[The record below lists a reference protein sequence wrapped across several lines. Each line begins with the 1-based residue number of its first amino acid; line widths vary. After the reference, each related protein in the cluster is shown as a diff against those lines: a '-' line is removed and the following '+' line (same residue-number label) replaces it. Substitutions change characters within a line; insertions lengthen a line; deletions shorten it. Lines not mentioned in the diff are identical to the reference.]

1 MRQRRLPQ
9 SESLPPSEE
18 QRLAEEYC
26 CTRPLNRPDSSLL
39 RAGIVSLIFFVVGST
54 FSFVLFFLLKEKGYF
69 LYLPKPLNSFASMHP
84 VWWRCF
90 FWLAINGV
98 GFVIW
103 MRKALIGIIRL
114 YQRYAP
120 EDVRRRCLFMPTC
133 SEYAILVLQKHGV
146 IIGLLMIFDRLWYRC
161 RGTIYRIDYP

>member
-1 MRQRRLPQ
+1 
-9 SESLPPSEE
+9 
-18 QRLAEEYC
+18 
-26 CTRPLNRPDSSLL
+26 
-39 RAGIVSLIFFVVGST
+39 
-54 FSFVLFFLLKEKGYF
+54 
-69 LYLPKPLNSFASMHP
+69 
-84 VWWRCF
+84 
-90 FWLAINGV
+90 
-98 GFVIW
+98 